1 MPHTSPQPES
11 PAYSAGGT
19 YDLWGWFP
27 DGQPHEAP
35 AYKLI
40 GRDLFRANDHRPDGK
55 YQGPPAGRVLEG
67 VNGTYRVLAG
77 SALLGQ
83 IQGDYF
89 TDTLGRRFQ
98 LRYAAENASH
108 KGGQT

>member
-1 MPHTSPQPES
+1 MPDTFPKPES
-11 PAYSAGGT
+11 PAYAAGGT
-19 YDLWGWFP
+19 YDLWGCFP

-35 AYKLI
+35 AYTLI
-40 GRDLFRANDHRPDGK
+40 GRDLFRANDRRPDGK
-55 YQGPPAGRVLEG
+55 YHGPPAGRMQEG

-77 SALLGQ
+77 SALLGH

-98 LRYAAENASH
+98 LRYAAENASNERDR
-108 KGGQT
+108 T